1 MLWTRLR
8 RAFAALA
15 MGALVF
21 SAGCGACAI
30 AQSPAAGR
38 ANPFLTASPLPFQAP
53 PFDLIRDSD
62 YQPAIE
68 EGMRRQ
74 QAEIE
79 RIADN
84 PAPPTFGNT
93 IVAMEKSGSLLQ
105 RVTNVFNAITQA
117 NTDDTLQKVEAEE
130 APRLAAHQDAIYLNP
145 RLFARVRAVYMHRA
159 SLDGTPE
166 ARQLVTIYYQQFV
179 RAGAQLPAADQKKLR
194 AINEQLSTLQ
204 TTFEQKLLAAGKAGA
219 LITARAADL
228 AGLAPGEMAAAA
240 QAAKARGLRDEWLI
254 PLQNTTQ
261 QPSLASLSNRSVRHQ
276 LFDLSWNR
284 AERGDANDTRET
296 IETIA
301 RLRAQKAGLLGFPNF
316 AAYALDDQM
325 AKTPQAVEHFLG
337 ELVPPTVRQA
347 DAEAKTLQDLV
358 RRDGRRLTLEPWD
371 WEYYSEQERR
381 AKYSVDDNEVKPYLL
396 LDNVLQRGLFYAA
409 HQLYGLTFKERKD
422 LPVYQPDV
430 RVFEV
435 FDADGSPRGLVYFDF
450 FKRDNKDGGAWMN
463 VFVGQS
469 KLLGTLPV
477 VYNVENFAP
486 PAPGQPALLTTDDVI
501 TMFHEFGHGLHELF
515 ADQDYPTLSGVNVA
529 NDFVEFPSQFNE
541 HWALYPQV
549 LEHYAINYR
558 TGKPMPAAL
567 VARIKRA
574 AGFNQG
580 YVVGESLAAA
590 ELDLQWHMLPPTAP
604 QQNADTF
611 ETAALTRVHM
621 NLADVPPRYRSSYFL
636 HIWANGYEAEY
647 YSYLWTQMLC
657 DDVFDWFV
665 RHGGLTRAN
674 GQRFRNLILSRG
686 HTEGYD
692 EMFRSFYGKDPE
704 IGPMLKYRGLISRSS
719 KAAGASR
726 ARS

>member
-1 MLWTRLR
+1 MHRTRLR
-8 RAFAALA
+8 RAVAALA
-15 MGALVF
+15 MGALLF
-21 SAGCGACAI
+21 AAAFGACVI
-30 AQSPAAGR
+30 AKSPDTAR
-38 ANPFLTASPLPFQAP
+38 VNPFLTASTLPFQAP

-68 EGMRRQ
+68 EGMKRQ

-105 RVTNVFNAITQA
+105 RVTNVFTAITQA

-130 APRLAAHQDAIYLNP
+130 APRLAAHQDAIYLNS
-145 RLFARVRAVYMHRA
+145 RLFARVQAVYAQRA
-159 SLDGTPE
+159 SLAGTAE
-166 ARQLVTIYYQQFV
+166 ARQLVTVYYQQFV
-179 RAGAQLPAADQKKLR
+179 RAGARLPEADKAKLR

-204 TTFEQKLLAAGKAGA
+204 TAFEQKLLAAGKAGA
-219 LITARAADL
+219 LITGREADL
-228 AGLAPGEMAAAA
+228 AGLAPAEIAAAA
-240 QAAKARGLRDEWLI
+240 QAARARGIRDEWLI

-261 QPSLASLSNRSVRHQ
+261 QPDLAALKNRSVRRQ

-296 IETIA
+296 IETMA
-301 RLRAQKAGLLGFPNF
+301 YLRAQKAGLLGFPDF

-325 AKTPQAVEHFLG
+325 AKTPQAVQHFLG

-347 DAEAKTLQDLV
+347 DAEAKTLQDLI
-358 RRDGRRLTLEPWD
+358 RRDGGRLTLEPWD

-381 AKYSVDDNEVKPYLL
+381 AKYNVADSEVKPYLL

-409 HQLYGLTFKERKD
+409 HRLYGITFRERKD

-435 FDADGSPRGLVYFDF
+435 FDTDGSPRGLVYFDF

-463 VFVGQS
+463 TFVGQS

-486 PAPGQPALLTTDDVI
+486 PAPGQPALLTTDDVV

-541 HWALYPQV
+541 HWALYPPV
-549 LEHYAINYR
+549 LEHYAIHYR

-567 VARIKRA
+567 LARIKRA

-580 YVVGESLAAA
+580 YVVGETLAAA
-590 ELDLQWHMLPPTAP
+590 ELDMQWHMLPASAP
-604 QQNADTF
+604 KQDADSF
-611 ETAALTRVHM
+611 ETAALEKVHM
-621 NLADVPPRYRSSYFL
+621 DLKDVPPRYRSSYFL
-636 HIWANGYEAEY
+636 HIWANDYEAEY

-657 DDVFDWFV
+657 DDAFDWFV

-674 GQRFRNLILSRG
+674 GQRFRDLILSRG

-692 EMFRSFYGKDPE
+692 EMFRAFYGKDPQ
-704 IGPMLKYRGLISRSS
+704 IGPMLKYRGLTINTSG
-719 KAAGASR
+719 GASR

>member
-15 MGALVF
+15 LGALVF
-21 SAGCGACAI
+21 SAGCGACAM
-30 AQSPAAGR
+30 AQAPAAGR

-105 RVTNVFNAITQA
+105 RVTNVFTAITQA

-130 APRLAAHQDAIYLNP
+130 APRLAAHQDAIYLNS
-145 RLFARVRAVYMHRA
+145 RLFARVQAVYAQRA
-159 SLDGTPE
+159 SLAGTPE
-166 ARQLVTIYYQQFV
+166 AKQLVTIYYQQFV
-179 RAGAQLPAADQKKLR
+179 RAGARLPPADKAKLR

-228 AGLAPGEMAAAA
+228 AGLSPGEMAAAA
-240 QAAKARGLRDEWLI
+240 QAAKARGIQHEWLI
-254 PLQNTTQ
+254 PLEHTTQ
-261 QPSLASLSNRSVRHQ
+261 QPDLASLQNRSVRHQ
-276 LFDLSWNR
+276 FFDLSWNR
-284 AERGDANDTRET
+284 AERDDANDTRDT
-296 IETIA
+296 IETMA
-301 RLRAQKAGLLGFPNF
+301 WLRAQKARLLGYPNF
-316 AAYALDDQM
+316 AAYALADQM
-325 AKTPQAVEHFLG
+325 AKSPQTVEHFLG

-347 DAEAKTLQDLV
+347 DAEAKALQD
-358 RRDGRRLTLEPWD
+358 RIRHDGEHLTLEPWD

-381 AKYSVDDNEVKPYLL
+381 AKYNVDDNEVKPYLA
-396 LDNVLQRGLFYAA
+396 LDNVLQRGLLYAA
-409 HQLYGLTFKERKD
+409 HRLYGITFKERKD

-435 FDADGSPRGLVYFDF
+435 FDADGSPLGLVYFDF
-450 FKRDNKDGGAWMN
+450 FTRDNKDGGAWMN
-463 VFVGQS
+463 NFVGQS

-477 VYNVENFAP
+477 VYNVENFTP
-486 PAPGQPALLTTDDVI
+486 PAPGQPALLSMDDVI
-501 TMFHEFGHGLHELF
+501 TMFHEFGHGLHGLF
-515 ADQDYPTLSGVNVA
+515 ADQEYPTLSGTNVA

-541 HWALYPQV
+541 HWALDPRV
-549 LEHYAINYR
+549 LKHYAINYR

-580 YVVGESLAAA
+580 YAMGEALAAA
-590 ELDLQWHMLPPTAP
+590 ELDMQWHMLPATAP
-604 QQNADTF
+604 KQNADAF
-611 ETAALTRVHM
+611 ETAALEKVHM
-621 NLADVPPRYRSSYFL
+621 NLEDVPPRYRSSYFL
-636 HIWANGYEAEY
+636 HIWVNGYEAEY

-657 DDVFDWFV
+657 DDVYEWFV

-692 EMFRSFYGKDPE
+692 QMFRAFYGKDPE
-704 IGPMLKYRGLISRSS
+704 IGPMLKYRGL
-719 KAAGASR
+719 KPR
-726 ARS
+726 A